1 MSLQNLKG
9 LFSFLFIIYICME
22 IFTIIFI
29 FILTVVLAIPLGKY
43 IAKVYA
49 GDKTFLD
56 RVIYPIEN
64 YIYKIIGIDPMI
76 EMNWKEHLKT
86 LLTVNIIWLPIT
98 MFILL
103 NQDWLPLNPDHIP
116 AMSPDLA
123 FHSTCAFITN
133 CFQQH
138 YSGESGMSYLSQTV
152 VMLSC
157 FFLTPAITLAAMA
170 AVFNALKEGST
181 AKLGNFYVYFV
192 KSITRILFPISFVL
206 AIVHLFN
213 GIPMTFEGADIITT
227 LQGDTVTISRGPVA
241 AFESIKQLGLNGGGF
256 FGVNSAHPFENSNF
270 LTNMIQN
277 MLHIL
282 LPIATVFALG
292 FYLKRKRLAW
302 IIFTVM
308 TVGFLLMLVPT
319 VYAELNGNP
328 AIAQMGIDQSLGN
341 MEGKE
346 IRFGSVASAF
356 WSITVTASMN
366 GSVNSMHDSF
376 MPVSNT
382 MQLIGMMVNSF
393 YGGVGTGVLCFLIS
407 IVLTSFIASLMIG
420 RTAQILGKKIEAKE
434 MKIAILTFLLHP
446 VLCLAGTALACA
458 FPSLTTSTL
467 NNPGFHG
474 FSEMVYEYTS
484 ASSANGSGLEGL
496 GDNTPWWNI
505 TCGIVILLGRFI
517 PIIGAVAIAGHLAN
531 KKYLA
536 ETFGTLKID
545 TATFGF
551 MLFCF
556 IFVISV
562 LAFFP
567 TLVLGPLGEYFST
580 R

>member
-1 MSLQNLKG
+1 
-9 LFSFLFIIYICME
+9 ME
-22 IFTIIFI
+22 ILSIIFI
-29 FILTVVLAIPLGKY
+29 FILIVVPAIPLGKY

-49 GDKTFLD
+49 GEKTAFDGILIP
-56 RVIYPIEN
+56 VEKMV
-64 YIYKIIGIDPMI
+64 YKGIGINPLT

-86 LLTVNIIWLPIT
+86 LLTINVIGFPFVYL
-98 MFILL
+98 ILL

-152 VMLSC
+152 VMFYC
-157 FFLTPAITLAAMA
+157 FFLTPAVTLAAMA
-170 AVFNALKEGST
+170 AVFKALKEGT
-181 AKLGNFYVYFV
+181 TTKLGNFYVYFV
-192 KSITRILFPISFVL
+192 TSVTRILLPISI
-206 AIVHLFN
+206 IVAVIHVFN

-227 LQGDTVTISRGPVA
+227 LQGDTVSVSRGPVA

-270 LTNMIQN
+270 LTNSIQN
-277 MLHIL
+277 ILHLL

-292 FYLKRKRLAW
+292 FYLKRKKLVW
-302 IIFTVM
+302 MIFGVM
-308 TVGFLLMLVPT
+308 TLGFVLMLVPT
-319 VYAELNGNP
+319 MYSEIKGNP
-328 AIAQMGIDQSLGN
+328 AISAMGIDQSLGN

-346 IRFGSVASAF
+346 IRFGSSASAF

-366 GSVNSMHDSF
+366 GSVNSMHDSY
-376 MPVSNT
+376 MPLSRT
-382 MQLIGMMVNSF
+382 MQLIGIMVNSF
-393 YGGVGTGVLCFLIS
+393 YGGVGTGVLCFFIS
-407 IVLTSFIASLMIG
+407 LVLTAFISSLMIG
-420 RTAQILGKKIEAKE
+420 RTAQIFGKKIDAKE
-434 MKIAILTFLLHP
+434 MKIAMIVFLLHP
-446 VLCLAGTALACA
+446 FLSLVGTALACA
-458 FPSLTTSTL
+458 FPGLTLSTL
-467 NNPGFHG
+467 NNPAFHG
-474 FSEMVYEYTS
+474 FSEMIYEYTS

-505 TCGIVILLGRFI
+505 TCGIIILIGRFI
-517 PIIGAVAIAGHLAN
+517 PIIGAVAIAGL
-531 KKYLA
+531 LA
-536 ETFGTLKID
+536 EKTHLEDTFGTLKTD

-551 MLFCF
+551 ILFSF
-556 IFVISV
+556 VFVITV
-562 LAFFP
+562 LTFFP